1 MSTNE
6 RIKELRTHLKMTQ
19 TEFGNLISL
28 TQNHLTGIESGKRN
42 VTDRTIKL
50 ICSISWPPANSF
62 VNEEWLLTGKGS
74 MFIEKDPDQEFMEAV
89 GSIDFHNNELIKKVI
104 IDYMKLSDEN
114 KKRLAEYIIELAE
127 IAKKE
132 LKK

>member
-1 MSTNE
+1 MSISN
-6 RIKELRTHLKMTQ
+6 RIKEIRKALNLNQ
-19 TEFGNLISL
+19 EEFGKKIGVKQGTIAGYENDLRMPR
-28 TQNHLTGIESGKRN
+28 ESN
-42 VTDRTIKL
+42 IL
-50 ICSISWPPANSF
+50 SICKEYN
-62 VNEEWLLTGKGS
+62 VNENWLRSGIGS
-74 MFIEKDPDQEFMEAV
+74 MFLEKDPDQEFMEAI

-132 LKK
+132 LEK

>member
-1 MSTNE
+1 MNIGE
-6 RIKELRTHLKMTQ
+6 RLRLLRKELNLNQK
-19 TEFGNLISL
+19 EFGDKLGLKVSTISGYEGSL
-28 TQNHLTGIESGKRN
+28 
-42 VTDRTIKL
+42 RTPSNAIIL
-50 ICSISWPPANSF
+50 SICQQYN
-62 VNEEWLLTGKGS
+62 VNEEWLRSGNGS
-74 MFIEKDPDQEFMEAV
+74 MFIEKDPDQEFMEAI

-132 LKK
+132 LEK